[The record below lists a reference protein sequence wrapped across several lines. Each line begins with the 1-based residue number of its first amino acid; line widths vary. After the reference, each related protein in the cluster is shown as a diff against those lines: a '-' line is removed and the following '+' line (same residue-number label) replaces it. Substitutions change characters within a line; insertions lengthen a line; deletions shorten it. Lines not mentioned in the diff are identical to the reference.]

1 MVWMDMTPLILRG
14 GWVLVGLSQSK
25 DSILR
30 HSKCSNKGEGESKNS
45 DAYRELLEASYCYTW
60 MK

>member
-25 DSILR
+25 DSILS
-30 HSKCSNKGEGESKNS
+30 HTNCSNKGKGESKNS
-45 DAYRELLEASYCYTW
+45 ETYGEILEASSCYTW

>member
-1 MVWMDMTPLILRG
+1 MVWVDMTPLILRG

-30 HSKCSNKGEGESKNS
+30 HSNCSNKGKGESKNFE
-45 DAYRELLEASYCYTW
+45 AYRELLEAFPYYTW

>member
-1 MVWMDMTPLILRG
+1 MTPLILRG

-30 HSKCSNKGEGESKNS
+30 HSNCSNKGKGESKNS
-45 DAYRELLEASYCYTW
+45 EAYRELLEAFPYYTW